1 MIAGQNVLLVEGVDD
16 KHVVEKLLYHANL
29 HEHFNVRGKDGLPNI
44 VKTFSL
50 EVKASGL
57 QRIGIIVDADLS
69 IAERWNQVRG
79 MLGRAGYS
87 DVPQTPDPTGTVL
100 EDPDLPVVGVWL
112 MPNNIIEGMVE
123 DFVACLVPSD
133 DLLLPLAKA
142 ALERIHPADRPFPP
156 QHFSKAL
163 IHTWRAWQAEPGVK
177 MGAAI
182 ARRYLDPGAAV
193 AATFLSWLTR
203 MRATDFKTTHE

>member
-1 MIAGQNVLLVEGVDD
+1 MAGENVLLVEGVDD
-16 KHVVEKLLYHANL
+16 KHVIEKLLYHANL
-29 HEHFNVRGKDGLPNI
+29 HEHFTVRGKDGLPNI

-50 EVKASGL
+50 ELKASGL
-57 QRIGIIVDADLS
+57 HRIGIIVDADLS

-79 MLGRAGYS
+79 MLGKAGYK

-133 DLLLPLAKA
+133 DRALPLAKA
-142 ALERIHPADRPFPP
+142 ALEGIESADRRFPP

-163 IHTWRAWQAEPGVK
+163 IHTWLAWQEEPGVK

-203 MRATDFKTTHE
+203 MRAIDFKTTQE